1 MRQHRLAVAV
11 WPVFSEPQ
19 CDAEDMIMSKYW
31 MKEVKEEG
39 GQIVRWE
46 IYHEDELIRS
56 FTDQHAAEKL
66 LSELRDKEEKNP
78 TL

>member
-1 MRQHRLAVAV
+1 
-11 WPVFSEPQ
+11 
-19 CDAEDMIMSKYW
+19 MSKYW

-39 GQIVRWE
+39 GRIVRWE

-66 LSELRDKEEKNP
+66 LSELRDKEEKSP